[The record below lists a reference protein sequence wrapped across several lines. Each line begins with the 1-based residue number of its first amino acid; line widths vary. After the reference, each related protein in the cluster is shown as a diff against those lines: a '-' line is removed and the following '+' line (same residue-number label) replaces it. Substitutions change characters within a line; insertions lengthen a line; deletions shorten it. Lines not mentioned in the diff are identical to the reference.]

1 MLPRKCDYEVLRP
14 CQTSLTGSL
23 DIRTLVSVTRQGDF
37 VRSGPEVADEVTVA
51 TLSEILRGDKLKTD
65 EGNIGLGNLNLTFHL
80 QIEIFKGQENMI
92 TMNQTHSKK
101 FHCTYL
107 LHYYPF
113 DTQEH
118 CFLILLRQ

>member
-1 MLPRKCDYEVLRP
+1 MN
-14 CQTSLTGSL
+14 
-23 DIRTLVSVTRQGDF
+23 
-37 VRSGPEVADEVTVA
+37 
-51 TLSEILRGDKLKTD
+51 
-65 EGNIGLGNLNLTFHL
+65 EGNIGSDNLNLTLHVTLL

-118 CFLILLRQ
+118 CFLI